1 LLSRGTALKVKRV
14 SGLICLACIAWVI
27 GVAVHP
33 AAAADRVNGD
43 FWTYDASAMVP
54 VPFTNVVVNG
64 TTTYTCVDKSAI
76 NIGGTSYPVNVMR
89 VSGGKSGTADFM
101 GIRVSVTLGGYVY
114 ETQEGMGTAKS
125 DVSTWMNT
133 TVGTSSFQ
141 LVYRNKTEV
150 STTYTPAMLSGFSPS
165 TVGAGDSWTETVAST
180 TTTTNWV
187 NGTKQGSPDVR
198 TEILVL
204 SFVAASSLEIV
215 TTPAGKF
222 EVLRITATASDGS
235 SVVYWWSSD
244 VQNFVKEDTYEAGSA
259 TPVATMV
266 LEDYEIG
273 SATNLVLVAAM
284 GSIALAAALVVLAW
298 VLLKKRELT
307 HGRM

>member
-1 LLSRGTALKVKRV
+1 MKVKRV
-14 SGLICLACIAWVI
+14 LGLICLACIAWVI
-27 GVAVHP
+27 GVAAYP

-54 VPFTNVVVNG
+54 VLFTNVAVNG

-76 NIGGTSYPVNVMR
+76 DIGGTSYPVNVMK
-89 VSGGKSGTADFM
+89 VSGGKSGAADFM
-101 GIRVSVTLGGYVY
+101 GIQVSVTLGGYVY

-125 DVSTWMNT
+125 DISTWMNT
-133 TVGTSSFQ
+133 TIGTSSFQ
-141 LVYRNKTEV
+141 LVYRNETEV

-165 TVGAGDSWTETVAST
+165 TVGAGDSWAETVAST
-180 TTTTNWV
+180 TTTTKWV

-198 TEILVL
+198 TEILAL
-204 SFVAASSLEIV
+204 SFVAASSMETV

-222 EVLRITATASDGS
+222 EALRITATASDGS

-259 TPVATMV
+259 TPVATMA
-266 LEDYEIG
+266 LKDYEIG

-284 GSIALAAALVVLAW
+284 GGIALAVALVVLAW
-298 VLLKKRELT
+298 VLLKKRELM
-307 HGRM
+307 HGGV